1 MDAGSISMIVLYVIN
16 TILAIVMI
24 FVEKRQA
31 QSVIAWL
38 SIMVF
43 LPIVGFILY
52 VLFGSGLGLRTRLML
67 KKTNIANAINAK
79 ELQDVIESHDYN
91 FDNETNKLLL
101 KYKDLIQFNY
111 TWANSILTVNNYV
124 RFFNDGL
131 DKFNALKNDIKNAKN
146 HIHLDY
152 YIFAND
158 AIGKEILE
166 LCIKKLKDGVKVK
179 IIIDSVG
186 SLKTRKRHFKQ
197 FIKAGGEFRE
207 FFPPIIPL
215 KLFNLKMNYRNHRKI
230 AVIDGKIGYVGGIN
244 LRLDHM
250 GYDKK
255 LKPWRDAHIRIE
267 GLGVLGL
274 QSTFLSDWRFST
286 NDYKYPIKYLQKAYF
301 PDDST
306 IGDCPIQVVTSGP
319 NNDKCEI
326 KNCLVKMINLA
337 KKRIRIQT
345 PYFVPDE
352 VYLDSIKLAKASG
365 IDVQIM
371 IPKIPDKRFVYYAS
385 LSYLRD
391 LVKLGVKVYMY
402 QGFLHSKTMTIDDE
416 ICTIGTCNS
425 DIRSFKL
432 NFEINTIIFNQKF
445 TEQVVDAFKN
455 DRANSD
461 LFDENK
467 IKKLSIFMRIKM
479 SLFRLFTPLL

>member
-1 MDAGSISMIVLYVIN
+1 MDAGSITMLVVYIIN

-38 SIMVF
+38 SVMVF
-43 LPIVGFILY
+43 LPIIGFILY
-52 VLFGSGLGLRTRLML
+52 ILLGSGLGLRTRLML
-67 KKTNIANAINAK
+67 KKTNMANVINNKEMREIIVSHNYVFDKNTNAILSK
-79 ELQDVIESHDYN
+79 YHELIE
-91 FDNETNKLLL
+91 
-101 KYKDLIQFNY
+101 FNY
-111 TWANSILTVNNYV
+111 TWADSILTNNNKV
-124 RFFNDGL
+124 QFFNDGL
-131 DKFNALKNDIKNAKN
+131 EKFNALKEDIKNAKN

-158 AIGKEILE
+158 TIGKEILE
-166 LCIKKLKDGVKVK
+166 LCISKLKSGVKVK

-186 SLKTRKRHFKQ
+186 SLKTRRRHFKQ
-197 FIKAGGEFRE
+197 FIKAGGEFCE

-215 KLFNLKMNYRNHRKI
+215 KLFNFKMNYRNHRKI

-250 GYDKK
+250 GFDKR

-267 GLGVLGL
+267 GTGVFGL
-274 QSTFLSDWRFST
+274 QSTFLSDWRFSK
-286 NDYKYPIKYLQKAYF
+286 NDYKYPIRYLSSEYF
-301 PDDST
+301 PESEK

-337 KKRIRIQT
+337 KRNIRIQT

-365 IDVQIM
+365 IDVEIM
-371 IPKIPDKRFVYYAS
+371 IPEIPDKRFVYYAS
-385 LSYLRD
+385 LSYLSD
-391 LVKLGVKVYMY
+391 LVKLGVKVYTY
-402 QGFLHSKTMTIDDE
+402 RGFLHSKTMTIDDE
-416 ICTIGTCNS
+416 ICTVGTCNS

-432 NFEINTIIFNQKF
+432 NFEINTVIYNKSF
-445 TEQVVDAFKN
+445 TEQVVNAFKN

-461 LFDENK
+461 IFDEKK
-467 IKKLSIFMRIKM
+467 IKQLSFYKRFKM
-479 SLFRLFTPLL
+479 NLFRLFTPIL